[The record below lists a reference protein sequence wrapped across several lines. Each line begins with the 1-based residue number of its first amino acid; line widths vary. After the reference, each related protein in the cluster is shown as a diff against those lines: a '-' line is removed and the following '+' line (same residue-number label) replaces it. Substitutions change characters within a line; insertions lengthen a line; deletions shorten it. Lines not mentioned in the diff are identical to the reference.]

1 LHLVGILFPH
11 INDDARSKPHQISIL
26 ELVFIFCFII
36 LGGFSVLNTF
46 RPFISK
52 PFLVCISDAALHL
65 SIECTPE
72 YRMLT
77 HQHDHTHES
86 IRCLNSETFPI
97 YSLFHSLCLLHLRPQ
112 CFVNKLMLPTVNI
125 AKSKS

>member
-1 LHLVGILFPH
+1 
-11 INDDARSKPHQISIL
+11 
-26 ELVFIFCFII
+26 
-36 LGGFSVLNTF
+36 LNTF
-46 RPFISK
+46 WPFVSK
-52 PFLVCISDAALHL
+52 PFLVYISDAISHL

-86 IRCLNSETFPI
+86 IECLYSETFPI

-112 CFVNKLMLPTVNI
+112 CFVNKLMWRTAHT
-125 AKSKS
+125 AKSKT